1 MIAKFFN
8 MQGSESEEHWVST
21 SDMMTGLMLIFLFLA
36 ISYTLNVHHKT
47 NRVRVILDNYK
58 NLKDEL
64 ARELQNEF
72 RGDEIKKRQFDVN
85 WEGYLHMDT
94 LEIGFQHPFEVGSMI
109 VPEDFKRMLTD
120 FFPRYIEL
128 LTEGDYKTEIDGIRI
143 EGHTSSEWKDEVS
156 IDVAFMN
163 NMALSQNRARNVLDY
178 VLEIKDPRISDNKI
192 WLKKTVTANGL
203 SSSHLMLKVVD
214 TAPPKPTSLYST
226 IAEETKIGA
235 SVVQS
240 LYEYLI
246 REIPNLQ
253 SNQEFGKS
261 EKVKRSEVI
270 KISNDYFKDEIKK
283 GEIEPEAVERA
294 TSLLL
299 EDRKASR
306 RVAFRV
312 VTKSEKVL
320 EGLKEWSENFDK

>member
-1 MIAKFFN
+1 MIAKFLN

-36 ISYTLNVHHKT
+36 ISYTLNVHQKT
-47 NRVRVILDNYK
+47 NELIEQVGEAQTLLDKYK

-64 ARELQNEF
+64 ARDLQSEF
-72 RGDEIKKRQFDVN
+72 RGDENKKRQFDVN
-85 WEGYLHMDT
+85 WEGYLRMDT
-94 LEIGFQHPFEVGSMI
+94 LEIGFQQPFEVGSMI
-109 VPEDFKRMLTD
+109 VPEDFKRTLTY

-128 LTEGDYKTEIDGIRI
+128 LTEGDYKTEIDEIRI
-143 EGHTSSEWKDEVS
+143 EGHTSSEWKYEVS

-178 VLEIKDPRISDNKI
+178 VLEIKDPRIFEKKI

-203 SSSHLMLKVVD
+203 SSSHLILDSVEPP
-214 TAPPKPTSLYST
+214 PPKPTSPYLT
-226 IAEETKIGA
+226 IAEEAKIEA

-240 LYEYLI
+240 LHQYLI
-246 REIPNLQ
+246 REIR
-253 SNQEFGKS
+253 NQKLN
-261 EKVKRSEVI
+261 RSEIIEIANDYLI
-270 KISNDYFKDEIKK
+270 KIKPD
-283 GEIEPEAVERA
+283 IEPEAVERV

-299 EDRKASR
+299 ENRKASR

-320 EGLKEWSENFDK
+320 EALEQLVKKL